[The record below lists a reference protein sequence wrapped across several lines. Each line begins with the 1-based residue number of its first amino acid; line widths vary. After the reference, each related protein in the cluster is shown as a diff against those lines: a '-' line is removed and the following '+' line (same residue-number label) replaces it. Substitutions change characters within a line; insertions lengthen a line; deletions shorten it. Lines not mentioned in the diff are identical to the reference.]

1 MSALRVRSREERA
14 VNMKTPPES
23 FLLFKEEL
31 RKAQLEKERLRQYYE
46 EKLTEVNQELHRLKE
61 QIQSQQDMMRTTL
74 EYASNLEIRLTQV
87 KEDVAHA
94 TSKNRDSIY

>member
-1 MSALRVRSREERA
+1 LSVLRVWSRDESA

-31 RKAQLEKERLRQYYE
+31 RKAQLEKERLQLYYE
-46 EKLTEVNQELHRLKE
+46 QKLTEVNKELCRLKE

-74 EYASNLEIRLTQV
+74 EYASNLENRLTEV
-87 KEDVAHA
+87 KEEVAHA
-94 TSKNRDSIY
+94 TSKSRNSIY

>member
-1 MSALRVRSREERA
+1 MSHNRVRSREERA

-31 RKAQLEKERLRQYYE
+31 RKAQLEKERLKQEYE
-46 EKLTEVNQELHRLKE
+46 LRLAEVNKELCRLKE

-74 EYASNLEIRLTQV
+74 EYASNLETRLSEFQDEV
-87 KEDVAHA
+87 KISQSQPRKTV
-94 TSKNRDSIY
+94 Y

>member
-1 MSALRVRSREERA
+1 MSREERA

-31 RKAQLEKERLRQYYE
+31 RKAQLEKERLTKFYE
-46 EKLTEVNQELHRLKE
+46 EKLNDVNKELTRLKE

-74 EYASNLEIRLTQV
+74 EYANNLETGLEQFK
-87 KEDVAHA
+87 KEISH
-94 TSKNRDSIY
+94 SNIQRKNTVY